1 MQTINHTELM
11 KLGFPEHTARDIIRQ
26 AKLIA
31 VRQFEESRAL
41 SNNFEESRALSNN
54 VVELSKSPFD
64 NSRLNL
70 APTYIVEELLGF
82 KLLSER
88 KEQNE

>member
-31 VRQFEESRAL
+31 VRQFEESSSYVYCR
-41 SNNFEESRALSNN
+41 RIT
-54 VVELSKSPFD
+54 
-64 NSRLNL
+64 RL
-70 APTYIVEELLGF
+70 
-82 KLLSER
+82 
-88 KEQNE
+88 

>member
-1 MQTINHTELM
+1 MQTINHAELM

-41 SNNFEESRALSNN
+41 SNN
-54 VVELSKSPFD
+54 VVEFPIKMK
-64 NSRLNL
+64 
-70 APTYIVEELLGF
+70 TEV
-82 KLLSER
+82 
-88 KEQNE
+88 

>member
-1 MQTINHTELM
+1 MMQTINHTELM

-41 SNNFEESRALSNN
+41 SNN

-64 NSRLNL
+64 NSRLSL

>member
-1 MQTINHTELM
+1 M

-41 SNNFEESRALSNN
+41 SNN
-54 VVELSKSPFD
+54 VVELSKSP
-64 NSRLNL
+64 LIIL
-70 APTYIVEELLGF
+70 VLI
-82 KLLSER
+82 
-88 KEQNE
+88 

>member
-1 MQTINHTELM
+1 
-11 KLGFPEHTARDIIRQ
+11 
-26 AKLIA
+26 
-31 VRQFEESRAL
+31 
-41 SNNFEESRALSNN
+41 

-70 APTYIVEELLGF
+70 APKYIVEELLGF

>member
-41 SNNFEESRALSNN
+41 SNN
-54 VVELSKSPFD
+54 VVELSK
-64 NSRLNL
+64 
-70 APTYIVEELLGF
+70 
-82 KLLSER
+82 
-88 KEQNE
+88 

>member
-1 MQTINHTELM
+1 MMQTINHTELM

-31 VRQFEESRAL
+31 VRK
-41 SNNFEESRALSNN
+41 FEESRALSNN

-64 NSRLNL
+64 NSRLK
-70 APTYIVEELLGF
+70 YIVEELLGF

>member
-1 MQTINHTELM
+1 MMQTINYTELM

-31 VRQFEESRAL
+31 VRKFEESRAL
-41 SNNFEESRALSNN
+41 SNNM
-54 VVELSKSPFD
+54 VELSKSPFD

-70 APTYIVEELLGF
+70 APKYIVEELLGF

>member
-1 MQTINHTELM
+1 MMQTINHTELM

-31 VRQFEESRAL
+31 VRK
-41 SNNFEESRALSNN
+41 SRALSNN

>member
-41 SNNFEESRALSNN
+41 SNN
-54 VVELSKSPFD
+54 VVELSNGD
-64 NSRLNL
+64 LLNSTTLFSSYVYCRRITRL
-70 APTYIVEELLGF
+70 
-82 KLLSER
+82 
-88 KEQNE
+88 

>member
-1 MQTINHTELM
+1 MMQTINHTELM

-31 VRQFEESRAL
+31 VRK
-41 SNNFEESRALSNN
+41 FEESRALSNN

-70 APTYIVEELLGF
+70 AKYIVEELLGF